1 MTQYY
6 QVKVQ
11 FLTEEESGKIKK
23 QNLNYL
29 VDAMS
34 VTEAEAKVTEFLNS
48 QGEKTFEVK
57 SANQSSIVHVVD

>member
-11 FLTEEESGKIKK
+11 FLLEEESGKIKK
-23 QNLNYL
+23 QNHNYL
-29 VDAMS
+29 VDALS
-34 VTEAEAKVTEFLNS
+34 VTEAETRVTEFLNS

-57 SANQSSIVHVVD
+57 AASVSSIVQVVG